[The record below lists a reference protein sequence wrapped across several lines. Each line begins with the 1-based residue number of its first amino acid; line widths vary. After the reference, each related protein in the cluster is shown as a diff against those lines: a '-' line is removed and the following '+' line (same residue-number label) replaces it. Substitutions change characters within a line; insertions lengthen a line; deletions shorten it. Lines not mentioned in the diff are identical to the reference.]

1 MKSIYYEE
9 YKAVV
14 DVLIAER
21 KRAGMTQVQLANK
34 LGKPQSFVSK
44 TESRERRLD
53 IVEFF
58 HICRAMEKD
67 GVELLQKA
75 GICSV
80 HES

>member
-1 MKSIYYEE
+1 MKSIYSEE

-21 KRAGMTQVQLANK
+21 KRLGMTQVQLANK

-44 TESRERRLD
+44 TEGRERRLD

-58 HICRAMEKD
+58 HICRAMETN
-67 GVELLQKA
+67 GVDLLQRA
-75 GICSV
+75 GVC
-80 HES
+80 